1 LAWILTSKA
10 SELCQSLGYHRIGTY
25 QNEPSDDAKYKQF
38 LFWIIYTM
46 DKSLSLRLGRS
57 STIQD
62 YDVTLP
68 DPHSIPH
75 QNPITSFFDLWV
87 TVSRLQGQ
95 IYELLYCPVAIAQPE
110 PVRKSRVQL
119 LIHQLGEIDALTREA
134 SVRLCECTQV
144 MNVI

>member
-1 LAWILTSKA
+1 M
-10 SELCQSLGYHRIGTY
+10 
-25 QNEPSDDAKYKQF
+25 DDAKYKQF
-38 LFWIIYTM
+38 LFWIVYTM

>member
-1 LAWILTSKA
+1 M
-10 SELCQSLGYHRIGTY
+10 
-25 QNEPSDDAKYKQF
+25 DDAKYKQF
-38 LFWIIYTM
+38 LFWIVYTM

-87 TVSRLQGQ
+87 IVSRLQGQ
-95 IYELLYCPVAIAQPE
+95 IYELLYCPAAIAQPE
-110 PVRKSRVQL
+110 PVRRSRVEL
-119 LIHQLGEIDALTREA
+119 LIHQLGELDSLTSEV
-134 SVRLCECTQV
+134 SVRLPDYIQAI
-144 MNVI
+144 NII